1 MPHNALIRRGVEP
14 AEFTG
19 LAEVV
24 LKYIEKLFCDAIFPL
39 SG

>member
-1 MPHNALIRRGVEP
+1 MPHNMLIKGGVEP
-14 AEFTG
+14 ADFTG

-24 LKYIEKLFCDAIFPL
+24 LKYIEELFCDAIFPF